1 MDETDAALWLHD
13 AARPFV
19 SQRILADVAQ
29 ALEEHEAVTVAVP
42 VTDTLYKVKGER
54 LKVKVNSVP
63 SRSEYMRAQTPQA
76 FHLEVVADAYM
87 RAIEA
92 DYNMATDDAGIVRKF
107 ASKHPIY
114 IVMGEETNKKITYKE
129 DL

>member
-1 MDETDAALWLHD
+1 
-13 AARPFV
+13 
-19 SQRILADVAQ
+19 
-29 ALEEHEAVTVAVP
+29 
-42 VTDTLYKVKGER
+42 
-54 LKVKVNSVP
+54 
-63 SRSEYMRAQTPQA
+63 MRAQTPQA